1 MFQFKMN
8 SKDLAE
14 AMKKASIA
22 LPVSKRKGE
31 NECIRLVINK
41 KSKDAEDYRAV
52 ILAFNGKVQTIG
64 AFNIEEVIAE
74 TEIPEINVNGR
85 QLLASANA
93 FAAMNAAIEFKID
106 SEAVVT
112 GAGSRVAL
120 KLGKSVMALKAS
132 ETVMQEI
139 EISGEEFAQFMNFGI
154 SCFGA
159 EKGMHGIHCVA
170 VRIDASENKMFAVST
185 NGYRCAYAET
195 TNIKMYGLKKQP
207 NSQESEDASTGTPAI
222 TAIVEGKILKSAIQN
237 FLGKKKVYLG
247 IDDKMLRIRSG
258 TDVVMILQQEVD
270 YPLATMLKLIEG
282 NNSIGRWKAPY
293 IKVLQSLSVCEIA
306 MDSMWLEICKEN
318 DNHVLFRGKD
328 GVTKTSI
335 FCAMEG
341 EIQRVVLDESHLK
354 NALSVFSKEQD
365 IIVESVGEKR
375 PLIIRQKEDDPNMIL
390 VFPID
395 DEEEE
400 D

>member
-1 MFQFKMN
+1 MYQFKMN

-22 LPVSKRKGE
+22 LPVSKGKGE

-41 KSKDAEDYRAV
+41 KRKDAEDYRAV

-64 AFNIEEVIAE
+64 ALNIEEVITE
-74 TEIPEINVNGR
+74 TDIPEINVNGR

-93 FAAMNAAIEFKID
+93 FAAMNAAIEIKID
-106 SEAVVT
+106 SEAVIT
-112 GAGSRVAL
+112 GAGSRVSL
-120 KLGKSVMALKAS
+120 KLGKSVVALKAS
-132 ETVMQEI
+132 ETAMQEV

-170 VRIDASENKMFAVST
+170 VRIDAAANKMVAVST

-195 TNIKMYGLKKQP
+195 TDIKMYNLKKEQ
-207 NSQESEDASTGTPAI
+207 NEDPSVDKPSI
-222 TAIVEGKILKSAIQN
+222 TAIVEGKILKGAIQN
-237 FLGKKKVYLG
+237 FIGKKKVYLG

-270 YPLATMLKLIEG
+270 YPLESMLKLIEG
-282 NNSIGRWKAPY
+282 NKSLGRWKAPF

-306 MDSMWLEICKEN
+306 MDSPWLEICKEN
-318 DNHVLFRGKD
+318 DNHILFKGKD

-341 EIQRVVLDESHLK
+341 EVQRVVVDESHLK
-354 NALSVFSKEQD
+354 NALAVFSKEQD
-365 IIVESVGEKR
+365 IIVESVGERR
-375 PLIIRQKEDDPNMIL
+375 PFIIRQKEDDPNMIL
-390 VFPID
+390 VFPVA

-400 D
+400 

>member
-1 MFQFKMN
+1 MYQFKMN

-22 LPVSKRKGE
+22 LPVSKGKGE

-41 KSKDAEDYRAV
+41 KRKDAEDYRAV

-64 AFNIEEVIAE
+64 ALNIEEVITE
-74 TEIPEINVNGR
+74 TDIPEINVNGR

-93 FAAMNAAIEFKID
+93 FAAMNAAIEIKID
-106 SEAVVT
+106 SEAVIT
-112 GAGSRVAL
+112 GAGSRVSL
-120 KLGKSVMALKAS
+120 KLGKSVVALKAS
-132 ETVMQEI
+132 ETAMQEV

-170 VRIDASENKMFAVST
+170 VRIDAAANKMVAVST

-195 TNIKMYGLKKQP
+195 TDIKMYNLKKEQ
-207 NSQESEDASTGTPAI
+207 NEDPSVDKPSI
-222 TAIVEGKILKSAIQN
+222 TAIVEGKILKGAIQN
-237 FLGKKKVYLG
+237 FIGKKKVYLG

-270 YPLATMLKLIEG
+270 YPLESMLKLIEG
-282 NNSIGRWKAPY
+282 NKSLGRWKAPF

-306 MDSMWLEICKEN
+306 MDSPWLEICKEN
-318 DNHVLFRGKD
+318 DNHILFRGKD

-341 EIQRVVLDESHLK
+341 EVQRVVVDESHLK
-354 NALSVFSKEQD
+354 NALAVFSKEQD
-365 IIVESVGEKR
+365 IIVESVGERR
-375 PLIIRQKEDDPNMIL
+375 PFIIRQKEDDTNMIL
-390 VFPID
+390 VFPVA

-400 D
+400 

>member
-1 MFQFKMN
+1 
-8 SKDLAE
+8 
-14 AMKKASIA
+14 
-22 LPVSKRKGE
+22 
-31 NECIRLVINK
+31 
-41 KSKDAEDYRAV
+41 
-52 ILAFNGKVQTIG
+52 
-64 AFNIEEVIAE
+64 
-74 TEIPEINVNGR
+74 
-85 QLLASANA
+85 
-93 FAAMNAAIEFKID
+93 MNAAIELKID

-132 ETVMQEI
+132 ETVMQEV
-139 EISGEEFAQFMNFGI
+139 EISGEEFTQFMNFGI
-154 SCFGA
+154 SCFGT

-170 VRIDASENKMFAVST
+170 VRIDASANRIFAVST

-195 TNIKMYGLKKQP
+195 TNIKMYSLKKPQ
-207 NSQESEDASTGTPAI
+207 NSQEDEDTSAGAPAI

-270 YPLATMLKLIEG
+270 YPLEPMLKLIEG
-282 NNSIGRWKAPY
+282 NKSLGRWKAPY

-306 MDSMWLEICKEN
+306 MDSMWLEICKED
-318 DNHVLFRGKD
+318 DNHILFRGKD

-354 NALSVFSKEQD
+354 KCSFCIFKGTRYNSRVS
-365 IIVESVGEKR
+365 R
-375 PLIIRQKEDDPNMIL
+375 
-390 VFPID
+390 
-395 DEEEE
+395 
-400 D
+400 

>member
-1 MFQFKMN
+1 MYQFKMN

-22 LPVSKRKGE
+22 LPVSKGKGE

-64 AFNIEEVIAE
+64 ALNIEEVITE
-74 TEIPEINVNGR
+74 TDIPEINVNGR

-93 FAAMNAAIEFKID
+93 FAAMNAAIELKID

-132 ETVMQEI
+132 ETVMQEV
-139 EISGEEFAQFMNFGI
+139 EISGEEFTQFMNFGI
-154 SCFGA
+154 SCFGT

-170 VRIDASENKMFAVST
+170 VRIDASANRIFAVST

-195 TNIKMYGLKKQP
+195 TNIKMYSLKKPQ
-207 NSQESEDASTGTPAI
+207 NSQEDEDTSAGAPAI

-258 TDVVMILQQEVD
+258 TDVN
-270 YPLATMLKLIEG
+270 P
-282 NNSIGRWKAPY
+282 
-293 IKVLQSLSVCEIA
+293 C
-306 MDSMWLEICKEN
+306 
-318 DNHVLFRGKD
+318 
-328 GVTKTSI
+328 
-335 FCAMEG
+335 
-341 EIQRVVLDESHLK
+341 
-354 NALSVFSKEQD
+354 
-365 IIVESVGEKR
+365 
-375 PLIIRQKEDDPNMIL
+375 
-390 VFPID
+390 
-395 DEEEE
+395 
-400 D
+400 

>member
-1 MFQFKMN
+1 MYQFKMN

-22 LPVSKRKGE
+22 LPVSKGKGE

-41 KSKDAEDYRAV
+41 KRKDAEDYRAV

-64 AFNIEEVIAE
+64 ALNIEEVITE
-74 TEIPEINVNGR
+74 TDIPEINVNGR

-93 FAAMNAAIEFKID
+93 FAAMNAAIEIKID

-112 GAGSRVAL
+112 GAGSRVSL
-120 KLGKSVMALKAS
+120 KLGKSVVALKAS
-132 ETVMQEI
+132 ETAMQEV

-170 VRIDASENKMFAVST
+170 VRIDAAANKMVAVST

-195 TNIKMYGLKKQP
+195 TDIKMYNLKKEQ
-207 NSQESEDASTGTPAI
+207 NEDPSVDKPSI
-222 TAIVEGKILKSAIQN
+222 TAIVEGKILKGAIQN
-237 FLGKKKVYLG
+237 FIGKKKVYLG

-270 YPLATMLKLIEG
+270 YPLESMLKLIEG
-282 NNSIGRWKAPY
+282 NKSLGRWKAPF
-293 IKVLQSLSVCEIA
+293 IKVFQSLSVCEIA
-306 MDSMWLEICKEN
+306 MDSPWLEICKEN
-318 DNHVLFRGKD
+318 DNHILFRGKD

-341 EIQRVVLDESHLK
+341 EVQRVVVDESHLK
-354 NALSVFSKEQD
+354 NALAVFSKEQD
-365 IIVESVGEKR
+365 IIVESVGDRR
-375 PLIIRQKEDDPNMIL
+375 PFIIRQKEDDPNMIL
-390 VFPID
+390 VFPVA

-400 D
+400 

>member
-1 MFQFKMN
+1 MYQFKMN

-22 LPVSKRKGE
+22 LPVSKGKGE

-41 KSKDAEDYRAV
+41 KRKDAEDYRAV

-64 AFNIEEVIAE
+64 ALNIEEVITE
-74 TEIPEINVNGR
+74 TDIPEINVNGR

-93 FAAMNAAIEFKID
+93 FAAMNAAIEIKID
-106 SEAVVT
+106 SEAVIT
-112 GAGSRVAL
+112 GAGSRVSL
-120 KLGKSVMALKAS
+120 KLGKSVVALKAS
-132 ETVMQEI
+132 ETAMQEV

-170 VRIDASENKMFAVST
+170 VRIDAAANKMVAVST

-195 TNIKMYGLKKQP
+195 TDIKMYNLKKEQ
-207 NSQESEDASTGTPAI
+207 NEDPSVDKPSI
-222 TAIVEGKILKSAIQN
+222 TAIVEGKILKGAIQN
-237 FLGKKKVYLG
+237 FIGKKKVYLG

-270 YPLATMLKLIEG
+270 YPLESMLKLIEG
-282 NNSIGRWKAPY
+282 NKSLGRWKVPF

-306 MDSMWLEICKEN
+306 MDSPWLEICKEN
-318 DNHVLFRGKD
+318 DNHILFRGKD

-341 EIQRVVLDESHLK
+341 EVQRVVVDESHLK
-354 NALSVFSKEQD
+354 NALAVFSKEQD
-365 IIVESVGEKR
+365 IIVESVGERR
-375 PLIIRQKEDDPNMIL
+375 PFIIRQKEDDPNMIL
-390 VFPID
+390 VFPVA

-400 D
+400 

>member
-1 MFQFKMN
+1 MYQFKMN

-22 LPVSKRKGE
+22 LPVSKGKGE

-41 KSKDAEDYRAV
+41 KRKDAEDYRAV

-64 AFNIEEVIAE
+64 ALNIEEVITE
-74 TEIPEINVNGR
+74 TDIPEINVNGR

-93 FAAMNAAIEFKID
+93 FAAMNAAIEIKID
-106 SEAVVT
+106 SEAVIT
-112 GAGSRVAL
+112 GAGSRVSL
-120 KLGKSVMALKAS
+120 KLGKSVVALKAS
-132 ETVMQEI
+132 ETAMQEV

-170 VRIDASENKMFAVST
+170 VRIDASANKMVAVST

-195 TNIKMYGLKKQP
+195 TDIKMYNLKKEQ
-207 NSQESEDASTGTPAI
+207 NEDPSVDKPSI
-222 TAIVEGKILKSAIQN
+222 TAIVEGKILKGAIQN
-237 FLGKKKVYLG
+237 FIGKKKVYLG

-270 YPLATMLKLIEG
+270 YPLESMLKLIEG
-282 NNSIGRWKAPY
+282 NKSLGRWKAPFV
-293 IKVLQSLSVCEIA
+293 KVLQSLSVCEIA
-306 MDSMWLEICKEN
+306 MDSPWLEICKEN
-318 DNHVLFRGKD
+318 DNHILFRGKD

-341 EIQRVVLDESHLK
+341 EVQRVVVDESHLK
-354 NALSVFSKEQD
+354 NALAVFSKEQD
-365 IIVESVGEKR
+365 IIVESVGERR
-375 PLIIRQKEDDPNMIL
+375 PFIIRQKEDDPNMIL
-390 VFPID
+390 VFPVA

-400 D
+400 

>member
-1 MFQFKMN
+1 MYQFKMN

-22 LPVSKRKGE
+22 LPVSKGKGE

-41 KSKDAEDYRAV
+41 KRKDAEDYRAV

-64 AFNIEEVIAE
+64 ALNIEEVITE
-74 TEIPEINVNGR
+74 TDIPEINVNGR

-93 FAAMNAAIEFKID
+93 FAAMNAAIEIKID
-106 SEAVVT
+106 SEAVIT
-112 GAGSRVAL
+112 GAGSRVSL
-120 KLGKSVMALKAS
+120 KLGKSVVALKAS
-132 ETVMQEI
+132 ETAMQEV
-139 EISGEEFAQFMNFGI
+139 EISGEEFAQFMNLGI

-170 VRIDASENKMFAVST
+170 VRIDASANKMVAVST

-195 TNIKMYGLKKQP
+195 TDIKMYNLKKEQNDDP
-207 NSQESEDASTGTPAI
+207 SVDKPSI
-222 TAIVEGKILKSAIQN
+222 TAIVEGKILKGAIQN
-237 FLGKKKVYLG
+237 FIGKKKVYLG

-270 YPLATMLKLIEG
+270 YPIESMLKLIEG
-282 NNSIGRWKAPY
+282 NKSLGRWKAPFV
-293 IKVLQSLSVCEIA
+293 KVLQSLSVCEIA
-306 MDSMWLEICKEN
+306 MDSPWLEICKEN
-318 DNHVLFRGKD
+318 DNHILFRGKD

-341 EIQRVVLDESHLK
+341 EVQRVVVDESHLK
-354 NALSVFSKEQD
+354 NALAVFSKEQD
-365 IIVESVGEKR
+365 IIVESVGERR
-375 PLIIRQKEDDPNMIL
+375 PFIIRQKEDDPNMIL
-390 VFPID
+390 VFPVA

-400 D
+400 

>member
-1 MFQFKMN
+1 MYQFKMN

-22 LPVSKRKGE
+22 LPVSKGKGE

-41 KSKDAEDYRAV
+41 KRKDAEDYRAV

-64 AFNIEEVIAE
+64 ALNIEEVITE
-74 TEIPEINVNGR
+74 TDIPEINVNGR

-93 FAAMNAAIEFKID
+93 FAAMNAAIEIKID
-106 SEAVVT
+106 SEAVIT
-112 GAGSRVAL
+112 GAGSRVSL
-120 KLGKSVMALKAS
+120 KLGKSVVALKAS
-132 ETVMQEI
+132 ETAMQEV

-170 VRIDASENKMFAVST
+170 VRIDASANKMVAVST

-195 TNIKMYGLKKQP
+195 TDIKMYNLKKEQ
-207 NSQESEDASTGTPAI
+207 NEDPSVDKPSI
-222 TAIVEGKILKSAIQN
+222 TAIVEGKILKGAIQN
-237 FLGKKKVYLG
+237 FIGKKKVYLG

-270 YPLATMLKLIEG
+270 YPLESMLKLIEG
-282 NNSIGRWKAPY
+282 NKSLGRWKAPF

-306 MDSMWLEICKEN
+306 MDSPWLEICKEN
-318 DNHVLFRGKD
+318 DNHILFRGKD

-341 EIQRVVLDESHLK
+341 EVQRVVVDESHLK
-354 NALSVFSKEQD
+354 NALAVFSKEQD
-365 IIVESVGEKR
+365 IIVESVGERR
-375 PLIIRQKEDDPNMIL
+375 PFIIRQKEDDPNMIL
-390 VFPID
+390 VFPVA

-400 D
+400 

>member
-1 MFQFKMN
+1 MYQFKMN

-22 LPVSKRKGE
+22 LPVSKGKGE

-41 KSKDAEDYRAV
+41 KRKDAEDYRAV

-64 AFNIEEVIAE
+64 ALNIEEVITE
-74 TEIPEINVNGR
+74 TDIPEINVNGR

-93 FAAMNAAIEFKID
+93 FAAMNAAIEIKID
-106 SEAVVT
+106 SEAVIT
-112 GAGSRVAL
+112 GAGSHVSL
-120 KLGKSVMALKAS
+120 KLGKSVVALKAS
-132 ETVMQEI
+132 ETAMQEV

-170 VRIDASENKMFAVST
+170 VRIDAAANKMVAVST

-195 TNIKMYGLKKQP
+195 TDIKMYNLKKEQ
-207 NSQESEDASTGTPAI
+207 NEDPSVDKPSI
-222 TAIVEGKILKSAIQN
+222 TAIVEGKILKGAIQN
-237 FLGKKKVYLG
+237 FIGKKKVYLG

-270 YPLATMLKLIEG
+270 YPLESMLKLIEG
-282 NNSIGRWKAPY
+282 NKSLGRWKAPF

-306 MDSMWLEICKEN
+306 MDSPWLEICKEN
-318 DNHVLFRGKD
+318 DNHILFRGKD

-341 EIQRVVLDESHLK
+341 EVQRVVVDESHLK
-354 NALSVFSKEQD
+354 NALAVFSKEQD
-365 IIVESVGEKR
+365 IIVESVGERR
-375 PLIIRQKEDDPNMIL
+375 PFIIRQKEDDPNMIL
-390 VFPID
+390 VFPVA

-400 D
+400 